1 MATATADDSVPSTPE
16 VGRVDPR
23 APRFGQTLTTLGL
36 AAGILLA
43 EPLLVYGVT
52 AVLVTSVLT
61 GWRVDAWG
69 LLWKHV
75 GRRFVD
81 SADPEPAAPHRF
93 AKLMGATFTLGASA
107 LLLGGF
113 PLLGLGVAAMVAA
126 LAGIAAGADICVG
139 CRLYRQVSFF
149 RRLGVV

>member
-16 VGRVDPR
+16 V
-23 APRFGQTLTTLGL
+23 AH
-36 AAGILLA
+36 
-43 EPLLVYGVT
+43 
-52 AVLVTSVLT
+52 
-61 GWRVDAWG
+61 VDAWG

-75 GRRFVD
+75 ARRFVD
-81 SADPEPAAPHRF
+81 GADPEPAAPHRF

-107 LLLGGF
+107 LLLTGF
-113 PLLGLGVAAMVAA
+113 PLPGFAVAAMVAA
-126 LAGIAAGADICVG
+126 LAGIAAGADRCVG